1 MNNFKTISHE
11 ELRAKIDEKAKFVLL
26 ETTPAE
32 EFKVGHLPG
41 ARNLP
46 IADIDSRAS
55 DMITS
60 KDSKVVVYG
69 TGSDS
74 DVSEKAAKKLAS
86 MGYTKVYHFAG
97 GKAEWNVTKTPTLT
111 V

>member
-1 MNNFKTISHE
+1 MNKFKTISHE
-11 ELRAKIDEKAKFVLL
+11 TLREKIDKKSKFVLL
-26 ETTPAE
+26 ETTPAD

-46 IADIDSRAS
+46 FANIESGASDLIPGKDSR
-55 DMITS
+55 
-60 KDSKVVVYG
+60 VVVYG
-69 TGSDS
+69 AGSDS
-74 DVSEKAAKKLAS
+74 DGSEKFATKLAS

-97 GKAEWNVTKTPTLT
+97 GKAEWNETKTPALT

>member
-1 MNNFKTISHE
+1 MNNFKMITHE
-11 ELRAKIDEKAKFVLL
+11 ELKEKIDEKAKFVLL

-41 ARNLP
+41 AKNLP
-46 IADIDSRAS
+46 IADIEGRVS
-55 DMITS
+55 DMIPS

-97 GKAEWNVTKTPTLT
+97 GKAAWNATKRPALA

>member
-1 MNNFKTISHE
+1 MKNFKMITHE

-32 EFKVGHLPG
+32 EFEVGHLPG
-41 ARNLP
+41 AKNLP
-46 IADIDSRAS
+46 IGDIEGRAS
-55 DMITS
+55 DLIPS

-69 TGSDS
+69 TGADS

-86 MGYTKVYHFAG
+86 MGYTRVHRFAG
-97 GKAEWNVTKTPTLT
+97 GKAEWNATETATVT

>member
-32 EFKVGHLPG
+32 EFEVGHLPG
-41 ARNLP
+41 AKNLP
-46 IADIDSRAS
+46 IADIESCAS
-55 DMITS
+55 DLIPG
-60 KDSKVVVYG
+60 KDSKIVVYG

-74 DVSEKAAKKLAS
+74 NDSETAAKKLAS
-86 MGYTKVYHFAG
+86 MGYTNVYHFAG
-97 GKAEWNVTKTPTLT
+97 GKTEWNTVMTPTLT

>member
-1 MNNFKTISHE
+1 MNNFKTITHE
-11 ELRAKIDEKAKFVLL
+11 ELREKIDGEANFTLL
-26 ETTPAE
+26 EITPSP
-32 EFKVGHLPG
+32 EFKVGHLPR
-41 ARNLP
+41 AKNLP
-46 IADIDSRAS
+46 MDQIENRAS
-55 DMITS
+55 DLITG

-69 TGSDS
+69 SGTDS

-97 GKAEWNVTKTPTLT
+97 GKSAWNETKTPALA

>member
-32 EFKVGHLPG
+32 EFEVGHLPG
-41 ARNLP
+41 AKNLP
-46 IADIDSRAS
+46 IADIESRAS
-55 DMITS
+55 DLIPGM
-60 KDSKVVVYG
+60 DSKIVVYG

-74 DVSEKAAKKLAS
+74 NVSEKAAKKLAS
-86 MGYTKVYHFAG
+86 MGYTNVYHFAG
-97 GKAEWNVTKTPTLT
+97 GKTEWNAVMTPT
-111 V
+111 VAV

>member
-11 ELRAKIDEKAKFVLL
+11 ELRAKLDENARFILL

-32 EFKVGHLPG
+32 EFEVGHLPG
-41 ARNLP
+41 AKNLP
-46 IADIDSRAS
+46 IADIESRAS
-55 DMITS
+55 DMIPS

-74 DVSEKAAKKLAS
+74 DASAKAAKKLAS
-86 MGYTKVYHFAG
+86 MGYTKVYRFTG
-97 GKAEWNVTKTPTLT
+97 GKAEWNAVTTPTLA

>member
-1 MNNFKTISHE
+1 MKNFKTISHE

-32 EFKVGHLPG
+32 EFKRGHLPG
-41 ARNLP
+41 AKNLP
-46 IADIDSRAS
+46 IADIESRAS
-55 DMITS
+55 DMIPA

-86 MGYTKVYHFAG
+86 MGYTKVHHFAG
-97 GKAEWNVTKTPTLT
+97 GKAEWNLTETPAVT

>member
-11 ELRAKIDEKAKFVLL
+11 ELREKIDEKAKFVLL

-41 ARNLP
+41 AKNLP
-46 IADIDSRAS
+46 FVSIEGRAN
-55 DMITS
+55 DLITG

-69 TGSDS
+69 SGTDS

-97 GKAEWNVTKTPTLT
+97 GKAAWNETKKPVLA